1 MDRKP
6 RQSSFVIRAL
16 SLPLTDSSLVSLLGD
31 AFLVCLGAGFL
42 LALSRI
48 TVVLPFSPVPV
59 TGQTLAVLLLGLTL
73 GSRRGLASVLTY
85 IGLGISGLPV
95 FALGTGPAYL
105 LGPTGGYLAGF
116 ALAAW
121 LSGFIR
127 ERLTAEGAESAD
139 EDLIHDV
146 AGTTLA
152 LLVGT
157 AAIYACG
164 LPWLARFT
172 GWSRMLSLGFYPFI
186 PGDVC
191 KLVIAGTV
199 TLAGHRLTRPRR

>member
-1 MDRKP
+1 M
-6 RQSSFVIRAL
+6 
-16 SLPLTDSSLVSLLGD
+16 PLRHSSLASLLGD
-31 AFLVCLGAGFL
+31 AFRVCLGASFL
-42 LALSRI
+42 LALSKV

-59 TGQTLAVLLLGLTL
+59 TGQTLAVLLLGVTL
-73 GSRRGLASVLTY
+73 GSRRGLASVMTY

-95 FALGTGPAYL
+95 FALGAGPSYL

-121 LSGFIR
+121 LSGLVQERLATEDTERDFIR
-127 ERLTAEGAESAD
+127 RLAC
-139 EDLIHDV
+139 
-146 AGTTLA
+146 TTLA
-152 LLVGT
+152 LLAGT

-172 GWSRMLSLGFYPFI
+172 GWARVLRLGFYPFI

-191 KLVIAGTV
+191 KLIIAGVVVLT
-199 TLAGHRLTRPRR
+199 GRRLTRR